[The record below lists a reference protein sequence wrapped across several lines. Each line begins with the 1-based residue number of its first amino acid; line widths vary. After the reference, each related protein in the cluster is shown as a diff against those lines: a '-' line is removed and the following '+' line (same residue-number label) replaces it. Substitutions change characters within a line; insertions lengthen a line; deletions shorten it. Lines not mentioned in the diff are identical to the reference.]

1 MRPALR
7 LGRIKRDTRPSVR
20 LSLAFDILDNFSHI
34 FVGADF
40 LLFEVN
46 DKKGG
51 HSGDF
56 MFRLS
61 KRQDSDK
68 KKCINF
74 SFRP

>member
-1 MRPALR
+1 MSS
-7 LGRIKRDTRPSVR
+7 IT
-20 LSLAFDILDNFSHI
+20 N